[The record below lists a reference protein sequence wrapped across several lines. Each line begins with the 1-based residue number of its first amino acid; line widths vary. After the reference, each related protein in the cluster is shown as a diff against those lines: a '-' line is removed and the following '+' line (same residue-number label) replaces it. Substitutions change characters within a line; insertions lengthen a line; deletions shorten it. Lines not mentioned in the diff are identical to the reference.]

1 VDLALADLAAIL
13 HAAFIVFLISGGV
26 ACLRWPRLVPYHLVA
41 VVGMAAVNLTGSDCP
56 FTVVQKHFLERSGR
70 MPYDGGFVEHYLVEP
85 VWSGGITAGV
95 RAVIITCWVLPTVVA
110 YALLARRRRLAVA

>member
-1 VDLALADLAAIL
+1 VDLAVADLAAIS
-13 HAAFIVFLISGGV
+13 HAAFIVFLVAGGV
-26 ACLRWPRLVPYHLVA
+26 ACLRWPRLLPYHLVA

-70 MPYDGGFVEHYLVEP
+70 VPYDGGFIEHYLVDP

-95 RAVIITCWVLPTVVA
+95 RALIIVCWVLPTALA
-110 YALLARRRRLAVA
+110 YGALARQRRERLA